1 VQRAFEAS
9 AGGQPVLVVE
19 HPDQEHPLGWALP
32 PTVKLE
38 WVMLTATSRWRR

>member
-1 VQRAFEAS
+1 VQRDFEAS
-9 AGGQPVLVVE
+9 AGVQLALVVE
-19 HPDQEHPLGWALP
+19 HPDREHPLGWALP